1 MAERYRETDRSHE
14 ELAEGGVLVLDM
26 PVIHRGYLDLLQR
39 HADQGT
45 LRTLYLVGE
54 DVIDELGVPKEI
66 RAVDPEMIR
75 DLLRGLYLPFN
86 IEILHLDQ
94 MGNLPQTGL
103 FTARDEV
110 SRRIRDKYFADAKL
124 TEENV
129 FLRWDTSNTT
139 VDRPGGFERETNDQ
153 FHVDMIKRTRELADL
168 SSDWWRQVGVVI
180 VRDGQILV
188 EAYNKGFPTEN
199 APYVDGNPR
208 DHIQAGTLGF
218 LSGTL
223 HGEQA
228 AIAKASRQQSGT
240 QGADLYLNS
249 YPCHACASMMGEAGI
264 ARVFFSGGNAYL
276 NVEETLKAA
285 GIESIFVRD
294 DQPIGK

>member
-1 MAERYRETDRSHE
+1 MAERDILHESHE
-14 ELAEGGVLVLDM
+14 RLKGSGILVLDI
-26 PVIHRGYLDLLQR
+26 PVIHRGYIDLLRR
-39 HADQGT
+39 HAIEGDVT
-45 LRTLYLVGE
+45 TLYLIGGDILE
-54 DVIDELGVPKEI
+54 DLGVPKEI
-66 RAVDPEMIR
+66 RAVDPETTKE
-75 DLLRGLYLPFN
+75 LLRALDLPFN
-86 IEILHLDQ
+86 IEILHLDTA
-94 MGNLPQTGL
+94 GNLPTSGIL
-103 FTARDEV
+103 TARDEV
-110 SRRIRDKYFADAKL
+110 SRRMREQYFTDAKL

-139 VDRPGGFERETNDQ
+139 VDRPGGFERETSDQ
-153 FHVDMIKRTRELADL
+153 FHIDMIKRTRELADM
-168 SSDWWRQVGVVI
+168 SSDWWRQVGVLI

-199 APYVDGNPR
+199 APYIDGNPR

-264 ARVFFSGGNAYL
+264 SRVFFSGGNAYL
-276 NVEETLKAA
+276 NVEETLRAA
-285 GIESIFVRD
+285 GIESIFVREN
-294 DQPIGK
+294 